1 LFAKESIA
9 LVLARSEIRVGFAII
24 LLVVLLVDLLVN
36 APRCGPVGAVFFF
49 SQRFGYRLTHFTP

>member
-36 APRCGPVGAVFFF
+36 APRCGPVGAVFF
-49 SQRFGYRLTHFTP
+49 SLKDLVIV